1 MKRSMLVMFV
11 FGLALLS
18 GYAQAS
24 DAKEINTTI
33 SGFAKAGDMN
43 DAEKLAGYLDSNYRV
58 VMNRLFGSSEVS
70 IMSREVY
77 LEKIRT
83 KEFGGDTRKVK
94 VENLVINGTTAS
106 AKVTMMGKKATFISL
121 ITLLKN
127 AKGQWKLVSDVPIV
141 K

>member
-1 MKRSMLVMFV
+1 MLVMMI

-24 DAKEINTTI
+24 DAKEINTAV
-33 SGFAKAGDMN
+33 SEFAKAGDMN
-43 DAEKLAGYLDSNYRV
+43 DAEKLSGYLDTNYRV

-70 IMSREVY
+70 VMSREVY

-94 VENLVINGTTAS
+94 VENLVVNGTTAS
-106 AKVTMMGKKATFISL
+106 AKVTMKGKKATFISL
-121 ITLLKN
+121 ITLIKN
-127 AKGQWKLVSDVPIV
+127 AKGEWKLVSDVPIV